1 MLMRHTAPTVLAL
14 LLMAVP
20 ALAQNPRD
28 SAVAA
33 VDRAFENYRGT
44 SVPGCAVAVSRD
56 GNVVLERAYGM
67 ANLETSTPIQ
77 PGTIFHVA
85 SVSKQFTAM
94 AILLLA
100 KDGRLSLDDDIRKHL
115 PEIPDYGPT
124 ITIRHL
130 LNHTSGLRD
139 QWDLLALARGR
150 FEENRITEADV
161 LDIVPR
167 QKALN
172 FMPGAE
178 YMYSNTGYT
187 LAAVIVKR
195 VSGRSLRAF
204 AHERI
209 FAPLGMNDTHFHD
222 DFTMVVPG
230 RAWAYVPAF
239 GAATNFRTSV
249 PNYDT
254 YGATSLFTT
263 VGDLLKW
270 ERNFTTMKVGDA
282 ALFTEMHR
290 NGRLNGGDST
300 GYALGVGVG
309 AYRGARIVE
318 HTGGDA
324 GYRSYLG
331 RFPDQKLAI
340 ALACNTST
348 ANVSALP
355 RRIADIYIGDLL
367 ATQSPPVTPQG
378 VALTAEQLRGRAGAY
393 FQPTLVQFAEIT
405 FRDGKLF
412 LGAHR
417 QQRANPRHRR
427 PVQDGHRPGR
437 VRLQAG
443 GLRRRLAE
451 YRPGLVLR
459 AQGAD
464 ADIAGGD
471 AAVRRRVLQRGVER
485 DLPRGR
491 ERYVDHHPDGDQR
504 SHPGAISVH
513 RYFFGAQLHPAVRAF
528 RAPGDRLRDH
538 DRPRTARE
546 VRAGE
551 IAGRDLKDQRLAN
564 RRSRTRPRP
573 RLTAFTV
580 PDAERRKVTSWP
592 LCVKASL

>member
-412 LGAHR
+412 LGRTGSNELIPVTGDRFRTGTGQVEYVFKPEGYDAVSLSTGRVWSFERKAPMPISPAAMQPFAGEYYSEELNATYRVAANDTSITIQTGTNDPIPARSLFTDTFSARNYTLQFARSGR
-417 QQRANPRHRR
+417 Q
-427 PVQDGHRPGR
+427 VTGFEITTGR
-437 VRLQAG
+437 VRRVKFA
-443 GLRRRLAE
+443 R
-451 YRPGLVLR
+451 
-459 AQGAD
+459 
-464 ADIAGGD
+464 
-471 AAVRRRVLQRGVER
+471 VR
-485 DLPRGR
+485 
-491 ERYVDHHPDGDQR
+491 
-504 SHPGAISVH
+504 
-513 RYFFGAQLHPAVRAF
+513 
-528 RAPGDRLRDH
+528 
-538 DRPRTARE
+538 
-546 VRAGE
+546 
-551 IAGRDLKDQRLAN
+551 
-564 RRSRTRPRP
+564 
-573 RLTAFTV
+573 
-580 PDAERRKVTSWP
+580 
-592 LCVKASL
+592 